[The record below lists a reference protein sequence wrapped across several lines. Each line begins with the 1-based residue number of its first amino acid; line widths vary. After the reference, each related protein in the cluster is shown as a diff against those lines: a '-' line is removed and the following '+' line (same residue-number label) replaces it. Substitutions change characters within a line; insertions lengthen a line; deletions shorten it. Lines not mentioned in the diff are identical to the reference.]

1 MRCAV
6 SHVGGDASEQRVCV
20 CGACG
25 AGNALQIWRPELMAI
40 CRPDPAVR
48 VDKALLKGDREVVL
62 AGMAQIG
69 NALQCASAELKRDC

>member
-1 MRCAV
+1 
-6 SHVGGDASEQRVCV
+6 
-20 CGACG
+20 
-25 AGNALQIWRPELMAI
+25 MAI